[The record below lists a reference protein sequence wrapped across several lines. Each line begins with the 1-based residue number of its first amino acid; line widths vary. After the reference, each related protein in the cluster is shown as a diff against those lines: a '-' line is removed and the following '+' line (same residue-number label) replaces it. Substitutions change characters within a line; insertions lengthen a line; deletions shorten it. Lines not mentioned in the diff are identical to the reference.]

1 MSEPSNNPSHEFD
14 DLLAGLI
21 DDELTP
27 GQGQR
32 LAEIVQSDSAAR
44 AVFLDHCQLH
54 AALAWEHG
62 VLSGMDFC
70 EEVTVPA
77 RSKWTRPLALAA
89 GLVLMAVLLWQGFA
103 PTVRRN
109 EWNSR
114 EVVGTLSR
122 NAGGHLRVPAVEIEL
137 AQGDA
142 LRVGEYELTE
152 GLAQIVLKNNV
163 IVLVEAPARFSVKS
177 SKLLALS
184 EGRLSAK
191 VPPEGIG
198 FTVVTP
204 NAEVTDHGTEF
215 GVEVAAGTGSEIHC
229 FQGDV
234 EVNPR
239 KTSMGSFHLLT
250 DQATRV
256 DSVSGTP
263 SGIALA
269 PERFLRQLDE
279 PQRRY
284 SRQIRDLKP
293 ALYFRMGVSDDGVT
307 LEDKSGG
314 SNHGRIEVGSMRR
327 PPFSPGRHGAA
338 LRLRGPASG
347 AYAVVPDY
355 PKATNNQLSVVAW
368 VLAESRSR
376 WASIAKNWAP
386 GEVGQFHFGLL
397 HDQGGLEVQVIGRDN
412 EPVQVME
419 SEPFPINEWQHV
431 AFVAD
436 GESLR
441 LYRNGVEV
449 AKASS
454 SGLAS
459 PTIKAMGIG
468 AKLAGSDGQNER
480 AVSGFWHGRID
491 EFALFNHAL
500 DQETIRALYETEA
513 IVDSNARSNP

>member
-1 MSEPSNNPSHEFD
+1 MSEPSHNPWLEFD

-27 GQGQR
+27 EQGQR
-32 LAEIVQSDSAAR
+32 LAQIVQSDSAAR
-44 AVFLDHCQLH
+44 AKFLGHCQLH

-62 VLSGMDFC
+62 VLSEMDFS
-70 EEVTVPA
+70 EKDTAPA
-77 RSKWTRPLALAA
+77 RHRWTRPLALAA

-114 EVVGTLSR
+114 EVVGTVSR
-122 NAGGHLRVPAVEIEL
+122 NAGGQLRVPSVGIEL
-137 AQGDA
+137 AQGDD
-142 LRVGEYELTE
+142 LRVGVYELTK
-152 GLAQIVLKNNV
+152 GLAQILLKNNV
-163 IVLVEAPARFSVKS
+163 VVLVEAPARFSVKS
-177 SKLLALS
+177 SGLLTLS
-184 EGRLSAK
+184 EGRLSAT

-204 NAEVTDHGTEF
+204 NAEIIDHGTEF
-215 GVEVAAGTGSEIHC
+215 GVEVAAGMGSEIHC

-234 EVNPR
+234 EVKPR
-239 KTSMGSFHLLT
+239 KTSMESVRLLT

-256 DSVSGTP
+256 DGVSGTP

-269 PERFLRQLDE
+269 PGRFLRHLDE
-279 PQRRY
+279 PQRNY

-293 ALYFRMGVSDDGVT
+293 ALYFRMGVSDDGIT
-307 LEDKSGG
+307 LKDKSGG
-314 SNHGRIEVGSMRR
+314 SNHGHIEAGSMSR

-338 LRLRGPASG
+338 LRLRGPGSG

-376 WASIAKNWAP
+376 WATIAKNWAP

-454 SGLAS
+454 SGLAT

-468 AKLAGSDGQNER
+468 AKLAGSGENER
-480 AVSGFWHGRID
+480 GVSGFWHGRID

-500 DQETIRALYETEA
+500 DQETIRALYENHSGTPR
-513 IVDSNARSNP
+513 NRR

>member
-1 MSEPSNNPSHEFD
+1 
-14 DLLAGLI
+14 
-21 DDELTP
+21 
-27 GQGQR
+27 
-32 LAEIVQSDSAAR
+32 
-44 AVFLDHCQLH
+44 
-54 AALAWEHG
+54 
-62 VLSGMDFC
+62 
-70 EEVTVPA
+70 
-77 RSKWTRPLALAA
+77 
-89 GLVLMAVLLWQGFA
+89 MAVLLWQGIA
-103 PTVRRN
+103 PTVRKN
-109 EWNSR
+109 DWHSR
-114 EVVGTLSR
+114 EVVGSVSR
-122 NAGGHLRVPAVEIEL
+122 NAGGQLRVPIVGIEL

-152 GLAQIVLKNNV
+152 GLAQILLKNNV
-163 IVLVEAPARFSVKS
+163 IVLVEAPARFSVRS

-198 FTVVTP
+198 FTVLTP
-204 NAEVTDHGTEF
+204 NAEVIDHGTEF

-234 EVNPR
+234 EVKPR
-239 KTSMGSFHLLT
+239 KTSMGSFHLLS

-279 PQRRY
+279 PQRKY
-284 SRQIRDLKP
+284 SRQIRELKP
-293 ALYFRMGVSDDGVT
+293 ALYFRMAVSDDGMT

-314 SNHGRIEVGSMRR
+314 GHDGHIEFGSMKR

-338 LRLRGPASG
+338 LRLRGPVSG

-355 PKATNNQLSVVAW
+355 PKATDNQLSVVAW

-397 HDQGGLEVQVIGRDN
+397 QDQGGLEVSIIGRDD
-412 EPVQVME
+412 EHVQIME

-436 GESLR
+436 GAFLR

-449 AKASS
+449 ARAPYSE
-454 SGLAS
+454 LAT
-459 PTIKAMGIG
+459 PTIQAMGIG
-468 AKLAGSDGQNER
+468 AKLAGSDSENER
-480 AVSGFWHGRID
+480 GVSGFWHGRID
-491 EFALFNHAL
+491 ELALFNHAL
-500 DQETIRALYETEA
+500 DQETIRALYDTEGLTE
-513 IVDSNARSNP
+513 SSSKSHP